1 MSNDVDKYLGPHKK
15 LGPGSYEL
23 GPIPVVGKWQS
34 GIEFGGGYTVWGLN
48 EGPRRGEGG
57 PSNIHEVAKPNVIAE
72 FMNEQIYN
80 QAEMDNNYKV
90 RINTLMADVD
100 RELQERKLAV
110 KGAQTLDD
118 AKTAVIDQRVTLEL
132 IEFKQHQSSTIAPDI
147 YGLYGQ
153 SPYFLMTL
161 LARQKIHDFFS
172 TANGSNPRQVLKAI
186 FDQFDQVYTS
196 AMELKVLSLSIDA
209 LAGKLPELAMQV
221 EQTQVAGDEFAQLQR
236 LVIILRERDIH
247 ARQLPEFL
255 YAELVAAA
263 GAMEG
268 MGASEALT
276 HYKTTLEQLGC
287 VKSRRNPTDICAS
300 CTRQGWNH
308 NHLPGE

>member
-57 PSNIHEVAKPNVIAE
+57 PSNIHEVAKPNVITE

-80 QAEMDNNYKV
+80 QAEIDNDYKV

-100 RELQERKLAV
+100 RELQERKQAL

-118 AKTAVIDQRVTLEL
+118 AKTAVIDQQVTLEL
-132 IEFKQHQSSTIAPDI
+132 IESKQHQSSAIAPDI

-172 TANGSNPRQVLKAI
+172 TANGSNPRQVLK
-186 FDQFDQVYTS
+186 V
-196 AMELKVLSLSIDA
+196 
-209 LAGKLPELAMQV
+209 
-221 EQTQVAGDEFAQLQR
+221 
-236 LVIILRERDIH
+236 
-247 ARQLPEFL
+247 
-255 YAELVAAA
+255 
-263 GAMEG
+263 
-268 MGASEALT
+268 
-276 HYKTTLEQLGC
+276 
-287 VKSRRNPTDICAS
+287 
-300 CTRQGWNH
+300 
-308 NHLPGE
+308 